1 MTTITNDFTPGSQAS
16 KTLTLEDFAGDKLEL
31 IHYVESID
39 TDGFNVDLIVREC
52 GDSCAFTLA
61 REDAEALLGALA
73 SILLYNAPAKG

>member
-1 MTTITNDFTPGSQAS
+1 MTTINNDFTIGSQAS
-16 KTLTLEDFAGDKLEL
+16 KTLTLEDFAGDKFEL

-39 TDGFNVDLIVREC
+39 TEGFNVDINVREC
-52 GDSCAFTLA
+52 GDCCTFTLT